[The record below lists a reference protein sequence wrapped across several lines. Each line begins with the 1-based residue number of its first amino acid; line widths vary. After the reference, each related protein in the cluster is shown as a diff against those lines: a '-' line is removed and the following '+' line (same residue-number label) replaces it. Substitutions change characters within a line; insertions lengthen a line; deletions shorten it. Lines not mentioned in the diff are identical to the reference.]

1 MKKTTLLM
9 VAVFICSLFTMTH
22 AQEAVNLVVNGDFE
36 TGAIDPWISTNA
48 SKQKVM
54 SVASGEN
61 AHGGTH
67 YAQYDAN
74 ATSTQRLE
82 QDIEVTK
89 GKTYTFSFWYNNYA
103 AENQN
108 GLKCYSLS
116 DKNTSSSYIEGG
128 SPAKLA
134 AASEWTKY
142 ERTFTATGDTMRVS
156 IRAYESCD
164 IDDISLVEVEGDIP
178 QPGPDYIF
186 SEPFTAG
193 QGDFIIQ
200 DVVLPEELTY
210 VWTFDSQHGMKA
222 SAYKNKAFASESWLV
237 SPAID
242 LTGTNNVTLTFDH
255 TVRNLPGNTGA
266 LTLLFCT
273 NYTDNVTTA
282 AWETV
287 TIPTWPEKGWN
298 FVTATVN
305 VPAAMQGQANVR
317 FAFKYTSTT
326 DDCNTWEVKNVIVDG
341 EKNSGIGSLNT
352 SEASFFV
359 SGGELIVNN
368 VAEGTMVEIY
378 NALGA
383 KVQATVFDGSA
394 INVSN
399 LTNGV
404 YVVRAGNNVQ
414 KMMF

>member
-1 MKKTTLLM
+1 M
-9 VAVFICSLFTMTH
+9 
-22 AQEAVNLVVNGDFE
+22 
-36 TGAIDPWISTNA
+36 
-48 SKQKVM
+48 
-54 SVASGEN
+54 
-61 AHGGTH
+61 
-67 YAQYDAN
+67 
-74 ATSTQRLE
+74 
-82 QDIEVTK
+82 
-89 GKTYTFSFWYNNYA
+89 
-103 AENQN
+103 
-108 GLKCYSLS
+108 KCYSLS

-242 LTGTNNVTLTFDH
+242 LTGKSNVILSFDH
-255 TVRNLPGNTGA
+255 TVYDTQNTNA
-266 LTLLFCT
+266 LTLLFST
-273 NYTDNVTTA
+273 NYADDVTTA
-282 AWETV
+282 TWETV
-287 TIPTWPEKGWN
+287 TIPTWTEKRWD

-305 VPAAMQGQANVR
+305 VPADMQGQTNVR
-317 FAFKYTSTT
+317 FAFKYTSTA
-326 DDCNTWEVKNVIVDG
+326 DNSNTWEIKNVIVDG
-341 EKNSGIGSLNT
+341 EKSSGIGSLNA